1 MDFLKKVGE
10 HVESVLNKKDDDDK
24 HDSQSQ
30 SHSGQISL
38 SLKDK
43 ASMEVK
49 AMDNLKAM
57 EIRATEVRDMVT
69 KALLKAMGSPRDIAS
84 LRAMATRAM
93 ETQATETKV
102 LLRAMGNLRVTG
114 SLKATDSLK
123 AMGSPKELV
132 TKATTTRVTA
142 IKAMV
147 PKVHLKEV
155 MIDHRAEVVHKG
167 ESNLTAMTPLMILLP
182 NIFRGSRQ

>member
-1 MDFLKKVGE
+1 MTSMTLNHNLTADRVSSPMDKITAIV
-10 HVESVLNKKDDDDK
+10 
-24 HDSQSQ
+24 
-30 SHSGQISL
+30 SL

-49 AMDNLKAM
+49 PMDILKAM
-57 EIRATEVRDMVT
+57 EIRATEVRDMAT
-69 KALLKAMGSPRDIAS
+69 KALLKAMGSPRDIAN

-93 ETQATETKV
+93 ETQATVTKV

-123 AMGSPKELV
+123 ATGSPKDMV
-132 TKATTTRVTA
+132 TKATTTRAMA

-167 ESNLTAMTPLMILLP
+167 ESNLTATTPLMILLP